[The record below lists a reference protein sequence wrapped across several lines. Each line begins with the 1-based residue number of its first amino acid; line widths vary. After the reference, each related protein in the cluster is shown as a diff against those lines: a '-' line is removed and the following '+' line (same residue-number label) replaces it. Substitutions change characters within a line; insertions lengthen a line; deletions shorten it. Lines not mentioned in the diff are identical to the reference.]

1 MKFENVD
8 IRWLGHATFMIRGE
22 GKIIYFD
29 PFVLPENPEK
39 ADLILI
45 THDHYDHCDPEEVE
59 KLKKAGTIIITTPKA
74 AGKLSGNVKTIK
86 EGDEI
91 IEKGIKIKAVPAYN
105 IEKNFH
111 PKGSGIGFI
120 VEIEGTRIY
129 HAGDT
134 DLIPEMSNIKTDIA
148 LLPIGG
154 TYTMNEEEGARA
166 ALKIKPKIAIPMHYG
181 YISGT
186 FAEPNRFKELI
197 QEENPAIRVEILK

>member
-1 MKFENVD
+1 M
-8 IRWLGHATFMIRGE
+8 
-22 GKIIYFD
+22 
-29 PFVLPENPEK
+29 
-39 ADLILI
+39 
-45 THDHYDHCDPEEVE
+45 
-59 KLKKAGTIIITTPKA
+59 
-74 AGKLSGNVKTIK
+74 SGNVKTMK